1 MRFRNLTPRRDIGA
15 NSYLLESGDQRV
27 VIDSGMDPKHA
38 GLDAL
43 PNFGDLPTNSAQAIL
58 VSHAHHDHIGS
69 LPVLMRRQRDANVI
83 MTEATGEVGS
93 AMLHN
98 SVNVMTSQREE
109 LGISEYP
116 MFTHRELDDI
126 RPSWMYRDY
135 ERSFVI
141 PDTQINASFHD
152 AGHIIG
158 SAGILLR
165 ENGSSLFYTG
175 DVCFE
180 NQTIA
185 KAASFPQSD
194 VDVLVLETT
203 RGTYARPVDYSRKAE
218 KERLAALITD
228 TFEANGSVLIPVF
241 ALGKTQELL
250 LMMHELSEEGLIPN
264 MPVFLGGLGTKIT
277 VLYDHYSDRV
287 PRNYPGF
294 RLLDDIDILVAP
306 KSRRRQI
313 TYQSRAIYLLSSGMM
328 SEGTTSNSF
337 AFRFIENPRN
347 AVAFVGYTDPETPG
361 YRLRTAAAG
370 DQVILNRTLPPS
382 TLQSRVESFDFSAH
396 ATREELAAYAE
407 KLKPS
412 KIILVHGEIPSQTWF
427 ENRFRETL
435 PDTEVLLPEPHLT
448 LDLW

>member
-1 MRFRNLTPRRDIGA
+1 MTRQRDIGA
-15 NSYLLESGDQRV
+15 NSYLLESGKTRII
-27 VIDSGMDPKHA
+27 IDAGMDPKHA
-38 GLDAL
+38 GFDAT
-43 PNFGDLPTNSAQAIL
+43 PDFGLVASNTAQAIL
-58 VSHAHHDHIGS
+58 VSHAHHDHIGC
-69 LPVLMRRQRDANVI
+69 LPVIQRRQRGAAII
-83 MTEATGEVGS
+83 MTEPTGEVGS

-98 SVNVMTSQREE
+98 SVNVMTSQRDE
-109 LGISEYP
+109 LDVKEYP
-116 MFTHRELDDI
+116 LFTHRELDEI
-126 RPSWMYRDY
+126 RPSWMYRGL
-135 ERSFVI
+135 EQSFVI

-165 ENGSSLFYTG
+165 ENGASLFYTG

-185 KAASFPQSD
+185 RGASFPRQN
-194 VDVLVLETT
+194 VDVLVMETT
-203 RGTYARPVDYSRKAE
+203 RGNYARPEDYNRKAE
-218 KERLAALITD
+218 KERLAALIRD
-228 TFEANGSVLIPVF
+228 TYDANGSVLIPVF

-250 LMMHELSEEGLIPN
+250 LMMHELAGEGLMPE
-264 MPVFLGGLGTKIT
+264 MPVFVGGLGTKIT

-294 RLLDDIDILVAP
+294 RLLEDIDILVAP
-306 KSRRRQI
+306 QSRRRREI

-337 AFRFIENPRN
+337 AFRFIENPKN

-361 YRLRTAAAG
+361 YRLRTAAKG
-370 DQVILNRTLPPS
+370 DQVVLNRELPPS
-382 TLQSRVESFDFSAH
+382 TLHARVESFDFSAH
-396 ATREELAAYAE
+396 ATREQLAAYAE
-407 KLKPS
+407 ELRPK
-412 KIILVHGEIPSQTWF
+412 KIVLVHGEIPAQTWF

-435 PDTEVLLPEPHLT
+435 PETNILLPEPGQG